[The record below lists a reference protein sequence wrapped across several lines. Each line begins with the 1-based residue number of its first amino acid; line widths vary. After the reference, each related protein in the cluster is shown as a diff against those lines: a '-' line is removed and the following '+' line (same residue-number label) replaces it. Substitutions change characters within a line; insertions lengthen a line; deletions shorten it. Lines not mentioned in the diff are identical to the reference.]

1 MKAEQAIREIDSL
14 DFYLQN
20 HTDDYSEESHTAMMM
35 AISALKDI
43 EKIQTIIDNYKS
55 STSTSARQKVRTPG

>member
-43 EKIQTIIDNYKS
+43 EKIQTIIDDPERKEEDNGE
-55 STSTSARQKVRTPG
+55 TDTDRDV